1 MRVRRS
7 RKESEIRGFFSRF
20 VSDRLYLKIRH
31 LRRLKQ
37 WPDTRN
43 AATFNEK
50 LLNYKLQNKANP
62 LFTRLADKIAAKD
75 YVRGK
80 VGDQYVTPLLWSG
93 IDGALIPFA
102 DLPRPYIIKSSHGSS
117 QNIKVTDL
125 DDTRIDEIARIA
137 NAWISSYYG
146 VRNREFQYWDI
157 PRRILVEPMLETKT
171 GNPPKEYKLFV
182 FAGTVKMIQVDVG
195 SKRLM
200 MDKKWQPFAFSYK
213 KPRAEHVPECPPSL
227 AEMIKV
233 AEILAADLEFVRV
246 DLYDLDGN
254 VRFSELTFSPESGL
268 GRFKPASADRLV
280 GSFWP

>member
-1 MRVRRS
+1 RQPQPAQGNCRHCRGACGIGLGQRGTITVAPRMAQNNEYVHVVCMSGMQSGRHCSPREAITQGRLYSMLCVWPPWTRELCQVLHAYRRLPKAGQGRTVLELELRVRRS

-93 IDGALIPFA
+93 IDGALIPF
-102 DLPRPYIIKSSHGSS
+102 
-117 QNIKVTDL
+117 
-125 DDTRIDEIARIA
+125 
-137 NAWISSYYG
+137 
-146 VRNREFQYWDI
+146 
-157 PRRILVEPMLETKT
+157 
-171 GNPPKEYKLFV
+171 
-182 FAGTVKMIQVDVG
+182 
-195 SKRLM
+195 
-200 MDKKWQPFAFSYK
+200 
-213 KPRAEHVPECPPSL
+213 
-227 AEMIKV
+227 
-233 AEILAADLEFVRV
+233 
-246 DLYDLDGN
+246 
-254 VRFSELTFSPESGL
+254 
-268 GRFKPASADRLV
+268 
-280 GSFWP
+280 